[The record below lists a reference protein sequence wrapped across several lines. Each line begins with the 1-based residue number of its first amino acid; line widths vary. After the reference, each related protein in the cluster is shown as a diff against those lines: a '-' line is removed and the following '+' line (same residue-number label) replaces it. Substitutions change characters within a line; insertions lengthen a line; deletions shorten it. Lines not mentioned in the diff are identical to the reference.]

1 MNCVGILLLCLA
13 TIAKASLVLTLCPAS
28 SGVSVP
34 CLNDTVSGT
43 TTNLQLPS
51 SNQAYNFSHLNIT
64 AIQDLPSDAKYV
76 DLSYNQINTI
86 SRPLPSTLEFL
97 NLSHNALR
105 SKWILTS
112 IAVSTLDVS
121 YNQWGLPWFENITWK
136 ESLPKLARL
145 IFRGNNLSILRLNGR
160 TLPVEPHPFS
170 ALDVSDNPNVI
181 FVIQTNYNYK
191 YLQQAVTITTDQL
204 DALNFEVCKLA
215 TQSNRTMNL
224 TLERVSVEYLSQG
237 EAKYNRTNT
246 TQFDVCIGPLPDP
259 GTF

>member
-51 SNQAYNFSHLNIT
+51 SNQAYNFSHLNLT

-97 NLSHNALR
+97 NLSHNAL
-105 SKWILTS
+105 
-112 IAVSTLDVS
+112 
-121 YNQWGLPWFENITWK
+121 P
-136 ESLPKLARL
+136 RL

-259 GTF
+259 